1 MDKPVL
7 WNLNWKF
14 YDYFEENLLTEDS
27 DRCSD
32 VNLPHTVKEPT

>member
-14 YDYFEENLLTEDS
+14 YDYFVENLTSSRPITSAVLII
-27 DRCSD
+27 
-32 VNLPHTVKEPT
+32 